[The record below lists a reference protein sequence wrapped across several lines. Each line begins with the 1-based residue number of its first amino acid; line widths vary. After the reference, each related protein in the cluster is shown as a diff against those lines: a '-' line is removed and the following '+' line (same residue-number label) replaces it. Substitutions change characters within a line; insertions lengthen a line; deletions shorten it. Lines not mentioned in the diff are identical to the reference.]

1 MAENSL
7 DIRYRDEQG
16 MLADTAVSFLRSRS
30 TFEHV
35 RRWIGDEAG
44 YDPDLWQEMAGLG
57 WLGIALPEEYGG
69 TGLGAAELVCV
80 CEPMGRYLM
89 ASPFLAST
97 LAGQALLKGA
107 SGEQKQG
114 WLPRIASG
122 KAVATLALS
131 EPDGSWEPERF
142 SATAEKDGDGYRL
155 SGIKTLVLDGQNADL
170 ILIAVTLGGA
180 PALLAAEKHGLAG
193 RLRPEIL
200 VDETR
205 RSARLDL
212 DGLALPASA
221 LLGGDAAGAL
231 RHVYSLAWLLLAAEQ
246 AGGADGVFD
255 LTLEY
260 VRTRRQFGKV
270 IGGYQAIK
278 HPMVD
283 LMMEIENTRSLLYHA
298 ATVFDGPGGE
308 SGIAARMVKAYAT
321 DTFQH
326 AADRSIQFHGA
337 MGFTYECHAQLFFR
351 RAQWTRHSFGD
362 AAHHRRH
369 LADALL

>member
-1 MAENSL
+1 MAENTL
-7 DIRYRDEQG
+7 NIRYSDEQA
-16 MLADTAVSFLRSRS
+16 MLADTAVSFLRSKS

-35 RRWIGDEAG
+35 RRYIGDEAG
-44 YDPDLWQEMAGLG
+44 YDPELWKEMAGLG
-57 WLGIALPEEYGG
+57 WLGIALPEEHGG
-69 TGLGAAELVCV
+69 AGLGAAELVSV
-80 CEPMGRYLM
+80 CEPMGHYLM

-97 LAGQALLKGA
+97 LAGQALLHTGSA
-107 SGEQKQG
+107 EQKQA

-122 KAVATLALS
+122 EAIATLALT
-131 EPDGSWEPERF
+131 EPDGSWEPGGF
-142 SATAEKDGDGYRL
+142 AATAEKGGAGYRL
-155 SGIKTLVLDGQNADL
+155 SGTKTLVLDGQNADL
-170 ILIAVTLGGA
+170 VLIAVSLDGA
-180 PALLAAEKHGLAG
+180 PALLAADRDNLAG
-193 RLRPEIL
+193 RLRPETL

-205 RSARLDL
+205 RSVHVDL
-212 DGLALPASA
+212 DDLQLPASA
-221 LLGGDAAGAL
+221 RLAGDAAGAL
-231 RHVYSLAWLLLAAEQ
+231 RYVYSLAWLLLAAEQ
-246 AGGADGVFD
+246 AGGANGVFD

-260 VRTRRQFGKV
+260 VKTRKQFGKV

-308 SGIAARMVKAYAT
+308 SEIAARMVKAYAT
-321 DTFQH
+321 DTFRH

-369 LADALL
+369 LADLLL